1 MAQDPK
7 KHQKAIQRKA
17 AKRKQKLA
25 KVKPLFQMN
34 TRALLRQAGDW
45 PLREVLLS
53 KEWNKEAALVQILIA
68 RQSPLDQIA
77 IGVFL
82 VDLGCLGVKN
92 AFARLISSYAEYQT
106 QRQKILASEPFVSA
120 DLNLAA
126 KIIQEGVAY
135 ARQFGFEPHP
145 DSREAMLILG
155 EANPSACLEPI
166 PLGSSEGKPL
176 FVAGPYDNV
185 DRIMAKLT
193 KAVGADGFHYLV
205 PLDPGAEVFMDDE
218 IFEDD
223 ESEE

>member
-7 KHQKAIQRKA
+7 KRQKAMQRKA

-25 KVKPLFQMN
+25 KVKPLFQVSA
-34 TRALLRQAGDW
+34 RALLRQAGDW

-68 RQSPLDQIA
+68 RQSPLGQIA
-77 IGVFL
+77 MGVFL

-92 AFARLISSYAEYQT
+92 AFARLFSSHTEYET
-106 QRQKILASEPFVSA
+106 QRQKILSSEPFVSA

-126 KIIQEGVAY
+126 KIIQEGIAY
-135 ARQFGFEPHP
+135 AHQFGFEPHP

-155 EANPSACLEPI
+155 EANPSACLDSI
-166 PLGSSEGKPL
+166 SLGSSEGKPL

-185 DRIMAKLT
+185 DKIIAKLT
-193 KAVGADGFHYLV
+193 KAVGSDGFHYLV
-205 PLDPGAEVFMDDE
+205 PLDPEAEFFMEDE
-218 IFEDD
+218 ISEED